1 MSDPA
6 KAAQPASPSPVSLRW
21 AARCALAGAALTVV
35 LITFGGLVTNTDSGL
50 ACPDWPTCF
59 GTPFPKLVGGIAMEH
74 GHRYLATL
82 VGFVTVLCVAFTAR
96 GFARALPLFL
106 AMPLVLAAG
115 SWAGIARHR
124 TGSVPALA
132 GLLVLAGFALF
143 AWGIARSRGAS
154 RLAQVALVLVIAQG
168 LLGGLTVMYQL
179 PVTVLVLHTATSM
192 LFLSSLV
199 VLAVQLH
206 AGQAPGAGFGRTL
219 EGGAGFL
226 FLTAAAVYLQI
237 LLGAMVR
244 HTGAGLVCTD
254 LPLCRGALW
263 PLAAGTHPAVHLHM
277 VHRTFAFVAFALVLV
292 AGLRAARAAKAA
304 GDLWTGRAALLL
316 PALLAVQITL
326 GILTIWSLKELWTV
340 TGHLFVAALLLA
352 GLVAL
357 WTRARLT
364 AAAPGPAL
372 AAEPSGRSLAPSG
385 RAA

>member
-1 MSDPA
+1 MSDQQ
-6 KAAQPASPSPVSLRW
+6 AAQIPPAATRW

-82 VGFVTVLCVAFTAR
+82 VGFVTVLCVALTSR
-96 GFARALPLFL
+96 GLERALPLLL

-124 TGSVPALA
+124 AGSVPPLA

-143 AWGIARSRGAS
+143 AWGIARSRGTS

-192 LFLSSLV
+192 LFLSALV
-199 VLAVQLH
+199 VLAVRLY
-206 AGQAPGAGFGRTL
+206 AGQAPGAEFGRSL
-219 EGGAGFL
+219 AGGAGFL
-226 FLTAAAVYLQI
+226 FVTAAAVYLQI

-244 HTGAGLVCTD
+244 HTGAGLVCVD

-263 PLAAGTHPAVHLHM
+263 PIAAGTHPAVHLHM
-277 VHRTFAFVAFALVLV
+277 VHRTFAFVVFALVLA
-292 AGLRAARAAKAA
+292 AGVRAARAAKAA
-304 GDLWTGRAALLL
+304 GDLWTRRAALLL
-316 PALLAVQITL
+316 PALLALQLTL
-326 GILTIWSLKELWTV
+326 GVLTIWSLKELWTV

-357 WTRARLT
+357 WTRARPSAAET
-364 AAAPGPAL
+364 APARAVEPVPHAL
-372 AAEPSGRSLAPSG
+372 AASGHTA
-385 RAA
+385 